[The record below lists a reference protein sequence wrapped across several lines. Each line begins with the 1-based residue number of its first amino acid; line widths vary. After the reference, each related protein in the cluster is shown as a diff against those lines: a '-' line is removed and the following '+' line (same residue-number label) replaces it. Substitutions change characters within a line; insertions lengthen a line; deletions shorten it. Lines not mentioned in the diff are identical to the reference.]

1 MIARNS
7 FFKKFIPSSP
17 PTTSSFN
24 FFLSA
29 LITLSVESIPTSALI
44 NNVSKSSKDS
54 GVSGSS
60 PNLSN
65 NSDTKPFLFLLI
77 LFVIYLT
84 NLFHQLIFLF
94 IFFPLRSQDHG

>member
-7 FFKKFIPSSP
+7 SFKNFIPSSP

-24 FFLSA
+24 FFLSV

-60 PNLSN
+60 PNLFSN
-65 NSDTKPFLFLLI
+65 SVTKPFLVSSNPFRNLLNQSI
-77 LFVIYLT
+77 SSIE
-84 NLFHQLIFLF
+84 I
-94 IFFPLRSQDHG
+94 